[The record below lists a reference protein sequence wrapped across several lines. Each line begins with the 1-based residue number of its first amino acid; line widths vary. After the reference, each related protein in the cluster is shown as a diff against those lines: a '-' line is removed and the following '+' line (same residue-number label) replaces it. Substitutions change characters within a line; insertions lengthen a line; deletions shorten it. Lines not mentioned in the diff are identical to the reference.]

1 LEIQTKNFLPEKTY
15 SFKFSLLLNLV
26 LSIFFGAI
34 STFLVSNASLLLKI
48 LYSFA
53 FGTIAF
59 FAPSLFS
66 VIFIKIVRRKSELRH
81 LAFISFVSMNLYAIS
96 FIVSLLARSL
106 IKESI
111 VIGLSVGNS
120 LALISWFIGLKI
132 LLRSRKALPLCLVQ
146 PTFNIL
152 SFSII
157 GSSLWV
163 VSPYLIL
170 KLYLSIAVFFI
181 ISEVLFYL
189 LNAPMKRNFGVSSI
203 DLIVS
208 FFGSRVTKEDIFGK
222 LMEKVGEK
230 VNTYVE
236 LIIFKT
242 KKGIKTT
249 FVIPGIHFG
258 PFGSAGGSDYP
269 YLLGKSNRIVFHSLT
284 THDYNPIYKK
294 DYKIIERIIKEE
306 EKKAMASKAY
316 SKGNFFEVGSRERL
330 IAIKFGK
337 DYLFT
342 LTRAPFVTEDVEE
355 SVNLLLENKA
365 KLTGA
370 RNAFFVDAHNCRE
383 LGQSASEVH
392 LGSDIARN
400 YEKLVEEAIS
410 KKVKEEKLKI
420 GFAHVQTKEAKD
432 LGKAGIKLAVL
443 KFGERGIALI
453 VIDGNNM
460 LPRLRAELIN
470 EVKERFKLEAEVYT
484 TDTHEVQK
492 SGEKEVYVGEF
503 TSYSYLKKKVN
514 EGVEKAL
521 KNLEEAD
528 VLFSKRELE
537 IMIWGEGKENEIVAT
552 INSILAIFKIIAP
565 AFVFISMLIIAVLIW
580 AI

>member
-1 LEIQTKNFLPEKTY
+1 MEIQTKNFLPEKTY
-15 SFKFSLLLNLV
+15 PFKFSLLLSLA
-26 LSIFFGAI
+26 LSILFGMI
-34 STFLVSNASLLLKI
+34 STFLVSNASFLLK
-48 LYSFA
+48 LVYSFA
-53 FGTIAF
+53 FGIVAF
-59 FAPSLFS
+59 FAPSILS
-66 VIFIKIVRRKSELRH
+66 VIFVKLIRKKSELRH
-81 LAFISFVSMNLYAIS
+81 LSFISLVGMSGYAIS
-96 FIVSLLARSL
+96 FIISLFARNL
-106 IKESI
+106 VKESI
-111 VIGLSVGNS
+111 IIGLSVGNS
-120 LALISWFIGLKI
+120 LVLISWFIGLKI
-132 LLRSRKALPLCLVQ
+132 LLRSRKALPLCLVH

-163 VSPYLIL
+163 ITPYLIF

-189 LNAPMKRNFGVSSI
+189 LNAPMKRNLGVSSM

-208 FFGSRVTKEDIFGK
+208 FFGSRVTREDIFGK
-222 LMEKVGEK
+222 LMEKIGEK
-230 VNTYVE
+230 VTTYVE

-269 YLLGKSNRIVFHSLT
+269 YLLGKGNRIVFHSLT

-294 DYKIIERIIKEE
+294 DYKIIEKIIKEE
-306 EKKAMASKAY
+306 EKKAMSLKAY
-316 SKGNFFEVGSRERL
+316 PKGNFFEIGSRERL

-337 DYLFT
+337 DYFFT
-342 LTRAPFVTEDVEE
+342 LTRAPLVTEDVEE
-355 SVNLLLENKA
+355 SVNILLENKA
-365 KLTGA
+365 KILGA

-383 LGQSASEVH
+383 LGQIASEVH
-392 LGSDIARN
+392 LGSDIARS
-400 YEKLVEEAIS
+400 YEKLVEEAI
-410 KKVKEEKLKI
+410 KKKIKEEKLKV

-432 LGKAGIKLAVL
+432 LGKGGIKVAVL

-460 LPRLRAELIN
+460 LPSLRAEIIG
-470 EVKERFKLEAEVYT
+470 EVKENFMLEAEVYT

-492 SGEKEVYVGEF
+492 SGEKEVYVGQF
-503 TSYSYLKKKVN
+503 TSANYLKRKVK
-514 EGVEKAL
+514 EAIKKAL
-521 KNLEEAD
+521 ENLEEAS
-528 VLFSKRELE
+528 VLFSKREFE

-552 INSILAIFKIIAP
+552 INSILALFRIIAP

>member
-15 SFKFSLLLNLV
+15 PFKFSLLLSLAF
-26 LSIFFGAI
+26 SIIFGMV
-34 STFLVSNASLLLKI
+34 STFLVSNASFSLKLI
-48 LYSFA
+48 YSFA
-53 FGTIAF
+53 FGVVAF
-59 FAPSLFS
+59 FVPSILS
-66 VIFIKIVRRKSELRH
+66 VIFVKLVRKKSELRH
-81 LAFISFVSMNLYAIS
+81 LSFISLVGMSGYAIS
-96 FIVSLLARSL
+96 FIISLFARNL
-106 IKESI
+106 VKESI
-111 VIGLSVGNS
+111 IIGLSVGNS
-120 LALISWFIGLKI
+120 LVLISWFIGLKI
-132 LLRSRKALPLCLVQ
+132 LLRSRKALPLCLVH

-163 VSPYLIL
+163 ITPYLIF

-189 LNAPMKRNFGVSSI
+189 LNAPMKRNLGVSSM
-203 DLIVS
+203 DLLVS
-208 FFGSRVTKEDIFGK
+208 FFGSRVTREDIFGK
-222 LMEKVGEK
+222 LMEKIGEK
-230 VNTYVE
+230 VTTYVE

-269 YLLGKSNRIVFHSLT
+269 YLLGKGNRIVFHSLT

-294 DYKIIERIIKEE
+294 DYKIIEKIIKEE
-306 EKKAMASKAY
+306 EKRAMNLKAY
-316 SKGNFFEVGSRERL
+316 PKGNFFEIGSRERL

-337 DYLFT
+337 DYFFT
-342 LTRAPFVTEDVEE
+342 LTRAPLVTEDVEE

-365 KLTGA
+365 KILGA

-383 LGQSASEVH
+383 LGQIASEVH
-392 LGSDIARN
+392 LGSDIARS
-400 YEKLVEEAIS
+400 YEKLLEEAI
-410 KKVKEEKLKI
+410 KKKIKEEKLKV
-420 GFAHVQTKEAKD
+420 GFSHVQTKEAKD
-432 LGKAGIKLAVL
+432 LGKGGIKVAVL
-443 KFGERGIALI
+443 KFGKKGIALI

-460 LPRLRAELIN
+460 LPRLRAEIIG
-470 EVKERFKLEAEVYT
+470 EVKENFKLEAEVYT

-503 TSYSYLKKKVN
+503 TSANYLKRKVK
-514 EGVEKAL
+514 EAIKKAL
-521 KNLEEAD
+521 ENLEEAS
-528 VLFSKRELE
+528 VLFSKREFE

-552 INSILAIFKIIAP
+552 INSILALFRIIAP